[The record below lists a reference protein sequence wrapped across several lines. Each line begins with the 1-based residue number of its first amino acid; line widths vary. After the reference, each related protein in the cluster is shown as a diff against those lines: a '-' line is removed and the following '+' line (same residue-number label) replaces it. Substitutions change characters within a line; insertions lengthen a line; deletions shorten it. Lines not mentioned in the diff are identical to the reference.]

1 MLKERKNIKAY
12 KEYKYIVF
20 EFEDGKTVKYD
31 LSTGE
36 TIGKLGKP
44 VKSLNTQLKGYN
56 VYSVIDIFEDE
67 NYKKLMRFILKYFV
81 NNKRSNS
88 RRGVEVNRVTNI
100 GTFLSK
106 IDNYSHFEQFFA
118 AGYHDIDPDLS
129 YKLSDIPK
137 QLLKLCKQY
146 DLHIDNNLIRSY
158 NQNSDDKEDDS
169 THNRIK
175 GSYLFLALMSV
186 KCESLNTQDRLEIF
200 TANLHYDYSYYRF
213 YDLITTYNYNVT
225 SLIKYMDNLITFEAI
240 RKTDI
245 CRELYDYARMMSEIS
260 PKFDKYPKNFLT
272 THRIANRNYQRLRE
286 YFEESKFTR
295 CIDLSME
302 WKYDKFKFIYPKTVQ
317 DIKDEAVQQNNC
329 VASYIERVIKGECH
343 IMFLRS
349 TNDVDHSLVTVE
361 VVNNTVVQAK
371 GKFNKDITAEESAV
385 INKYNKYLINR
396 FKQTTLANM
405 VEMEAIT
412 C

>member
-81 NNKRSNS
+81 NNKRSIS
-88 RRGVEVNRVTNI
+88 YKGEEVNRVTNI

-137 QLLKLCKQY
+137 QLLKLCKEY
-146 DLHIDNNLIRSY
+146 DLRIDNDLIRSY
-158 NQNSDDKEDDS
+158 NQNS
-169 THNRIK
+169 NI
-175 GSYLFLALMSV
+175 FLALMSV
-186 KCESLNTQDRLEIF
+186 KCESLTTQDRLDIF
-200 TANLHYDYSYYRF
+200 TANSCYNYSYQRF
-213 YDLITTYNYNVT
+213 YDLINNYNYNVT
-225 SLIKYMDNLITFEAI
+225 SLIKYMDNLITFEAVN
-240 RKTDI
+240 KTDV